1 MNMEFKFDMEKN
13 SSIVTAFKTFLDEKK
28 NTKGPLMPALQQAQ
42 EVFGYLPMEIL
53 EIISK
58 TLQIPMAEIYG
69 VATFYSQFSF
79 IPQGENKISVCLG
92 TACYV
97 KGAQSILEEI
107 ESQLGIKSGETTKDE
122 VFSIASARCVG
133 DCSIAPVILVN
144 EDVYA
149 KVKKDDIAEILAKY
163 N

>member
-1 MNMEFKFDMEKN
+1 MEFRFDMEENKDQ
-13 SSIVTAFKTFLDEKK
+13 IRRFKDFLDDKK
-28 NTKGPLMPALQQAQ
+28 ETPGPLMPSLQKAQ
-42 EVFGYLPMEIL
+42 DIFDYLPKEML
-53 EIISK
+53 EVISK
-58 TLQIPMAEIYG
+58 KLSIPMAEIYG

-79 IPQGENKISVCLG
+79 IPTGKNKISVCLG

-97 KGAQSILEEI
+97 KGAQDILEEI

-149 KVKKDDIAEILAKY
+149 KVKKDEIKEIIGKY
-163 N
+163 I

>member
-1 MNMEFKFDMEKN
+1 MEFKFDKEENKEQIVAFME
-13 SSIVTAFKTFLDEKK
+13 FLDSKK
-28 NTKGPLMPALQQAQ
+28 NTPGPLMPSLQRAQ
-42 EVFGYLPMEIL
+42 DVFGFLPKEML
-53 EIISK
+53 ETISK
-58 TLQIPMAEIYG
+58 ELSIPMAEIYG

-79 IPQGENKISVCLG
+79 VPTGKNKVSVCLG

-107 ESQLGIKSGETTKDE
+107 ESQLGIESGETTVDE
-122 VFSIASARCVG
+122 VFSIAAARCVG

-149 KVKKDDIAEILAKY
+149 KVKKEDITEILAKY

>member
-1 MNMEFKFDMEKN
+1 MEFKFDMEKN
-13 SSIVTAFKTFLDEKK
+13 KDKVIAFQDFLNEKK
-28 NTKGPLMPALQQAQ
+28 STKGPLMPALQQAQ
-42 EVFGYLPMEIL
+42 EVFGYLPMEML
-53 EIISK
+53 EVISK

-97 KGAQSILEEI
+97 KGAQNILEEI
-107 ESQLGIKSGETTKDE
+107 ESQLGIKYGLTTPDQK
-122 VFSIASARCVG
+122 FSIASARCVG

-149 KVKKDDIAEILAKY
+149 KVKKSEIKDIINKY
-163 N
+163 K

>member
-1 MNMEFKFDMEKN
+1 MEFKFDIEENKEQ
-13 SSIVTAFKTFLDEKK
+13 IIAFKEFLDSKK
-28 NTKGPLMPALQQAQ
+28 DTPGPLMPSLQRAQ
-42 EVFGYLPMEIL
+42 DVFGYLPKEML
-53 EIISK
+53 EVISRK
-58 TLQIPMAEIYG
+58 LSIPMAEIYG

-79 IPQGENKISVCLG
+79 IPTGKNKISVCLG

-107 ESQLGIKSGETTKDE
+107 ETQLGIKSGETTKDE

>member
-1 MNMEFKFDMEKN
+1 MEFEFDIEKN
-13 SSIVTAFKTFLDEKK
+13 KEQIIAFKKFIDSKK
-28 NTKGPLMPALQQAQ
+28 NTPGPLMPLLQQAQ
-42 EVFGYLPMEIL
+42 EDFGYLPKEIL
-53 EIISK
+53 EIISRK
-58 TLQIPMAEIYG
+58 TSIPMAEIYG

-79 IPQGENKISVCLG
+79 VPQGKNKISVCMG

-97 KGAQSILEEI
+97 KGAQEILEEI
-107 ESQLGIKSGETTKDE
+107 ETQLGVKSGETTVDE
-122 VFSIASARCVG
+122 VYSIASARCVG

-149 KVKKDDIAEILAKY
+149 KVKKDDIKDILAKY

>member
-1 MNMEFKFDMEKN
+1 MEVKFDIEENKEQ
-13 SSIVTAFKTFLDEKK
+13 IIAFKEFLDSKK
-28 NTKGPLMPALQQAQ
+28 DTPGPLMPSLQRAQ
-42 EVFGYLPMEIL
+42 DVFGYLPKEML
-53 EIISK
+53 EVISRK
-58 TLQIPMAEIYG
+58 LSIPMAEIYG

-79 IPQGENKISVCLG
+79 IPTGKNKISVCLG

-107 ESQLGIKSGETTKDE
+107 ETQLGIKSGETTKDE

>member
-1 MNMEFKFDMEKN
+1 MEFKFDKEENKEQIVAFME
-13 SSIVTAFKTFLDEKK
+13 FLDSKK
-28 NTKGPLMPALQQAQ
+28 NTPGPLMPSLQHAQ
-42 EVFGYLPMEIL
+42 DVFGYLPKEML

-58 TLQIPMAEIYG
+58 ELSIPMAEIYG

-79 IPQGENKISVCLG
+79 VPTGKNKISVCLG

-107 ESQLGIKSGETTKDE
+107 ESQLGIVSGETTVDE
-122 VFSIASARCVG
+122 VFSIAAARCVG

-149 KVKKDDIAEILAKY
+149 KVKKDDITEILAKY

>member
-1 MNMEFKFDMEKN
+1 MEFKFDMEENKDQ
-13 SSIVTAFKTFLDEKK
+13 IQAFKEFLDSKK
-28 NTKGPLMPALQQAQ
+28 STPGPLMLSLQHAQ
-42 EVFGYLPMEIL
+42 DVFGYLPKEIL
-53 EIISK
+53 EIISRK
-58 TLQIPMAEIYG
+58 LSIPTAEIYG

-79 IPQGENKISVCLG
+79 IPTGKNKISVCLG

-107 ESQLGIKSGETTKDE
+107 ETQLGIKSGETTKDE

-149 KVKKDDIAEILAKY
+149 KVKKEEIAEILAKY

>member
-1 MNMEFKFDMEKN
+1 MEFEFDIEENKEQ
-13 SSIVTAFKTFLDEKK
+13 IIAFKKFIDSKK
-28 NTKGPLMPALQQAQ
+28 NTPGPLMPLLQQAQ
-42 EVFGYLPMEIL
+42 EDFGYLPKEIL
-53 EIISK
+53 EIISRK
-58 TLQIPMAEIYG
+58 TSIPMAEIYG

-79 IPQGENKISVCLG
+79 VPQGKNKISVCMG

-97 KGAQSILEEI
+97 KGAQEILEEI
-107 ESQLGIKSGETTKDE
+107 ETQLGVKSGETTVDE
-122 VFSIASARCVG
+122 VYSIASARCVG

-149 KVKKDDIAEILAKY
+149 KVKKDDIKDILAKY

>member
-1 MNMEFKFDMEKN
+1 MEFEFDIEENKEQ
-13 SSIVTAFKTFLDEKK
+13 IIAFKKFIDSKK
-28 NTKGPLMPALQQAQ
+28 NTPGPLMPLLQQAQ
-42 EVFGYLPMEIL
+42 EDFGYLPKEIL
-53 EIISK
+53 EIISRK
-58 TLQIPMAEIYG
+58 TSIPMAEIYG

-79 IPQGENKISVCLG
+79 VPQGKNKISVCMG

-97 KGAQSILEEI
+97 KGAQEILEEI
-107 ESQLGIKSGETTKDE
+107 ETQLGVKSGETTVDE
-122 VFSIASARCVG
+122 VYSIAFARCVG

-149 KVKKDDIAEILAKY
+149 KVKKDDIKDILAKY

>member
-1 MNMEFKFDMEKN
+1 MEFKFDIEENKEQ
-13 SSIVTAFKTFLDEKK
+13 IIAFKEFLDSKK
-28 NTKGPLMPALQQAQ
+28 DTPGLLMPSLQRAQ
-42 EVFGYLPMEIL
+42 DVFGYLPKEML
-53 EIISK
+53 EVISRK
-58 TLQIPMAEIYG
+58 LSIPMAEIYG

-79 IPQGENKISVCLG
+79 IPTGKNKISVCLG

-107 ESQLGIKSGETTKDE
+107 ETQLGIKSGETTKDE

>member
-1 MNMEFKFDMEKN
+1 MEFKFDMEENKDQ
-13 SSIVTAFKTFLDEKK
+13 IQAFKEFLDSKK
-28 NTKGPLMPALQQAQ
+28 STPGPLMLSLQHAQ
-42 EVFGYLPMEIL
+42 DVFGYLPKEIL
-53 EIISK
+53 EIISRK
-58 TLQIPMAEIYG
+58 LSIPTAEIYG

-79 IPQGENKISVCLG
+79 IPTGKNKISVCLG

-107 ESQLGIKSGETTKDE
+107 ETQLGIKSGETTKDE

-149 KVKKDDIAEILAKY
+149 KVKKEEISEILAKY

>member
-1 MNMEFKFDMEKN
+1 MEFKFDKEENKEQIVAFME
-13 SSIVTAFKTFLDEKK
+13 FLDSKK
-28 NTKGPLMPALQQAQ
+28 NTPGPLMPSLQHAQ
-42 EVFGYLPMEIL
+42 DVFGYLPKEML

-58 TLQIPMAEIYG
+58 ELSIPMAEIYG

-79 IPQGENKISVCLG
+79 VPTGKNKISVCLG

-107 ESQLGIKSGETTKDE
+107 ESQLGIESGETTVDE
-122 VFSIASARCVG
+122 VFSIAAARCVG

-149 KVKKDDIAEILAKY
+149 KVKKDDITEILAKY

>member
-1 MNMEFKFDMEKN
+1 
-13 SSIVTAFKTFLDEKK
+13 
-28 NTKGPLMPALQQAQ
+28 
-42 EVFGYLPMEIL
+42 
-53 EIISK
+53 
-58 TLQIPMAEIYG
+58 AEIYG

-79 IPQGENKISVCLG
+79 IPTGKNKISVCLG

-107 ESQLGIKSGETTKDE
+107 ETQLGIKSGETTKDE

>member
-1 MNMEFKFDMEKN
+1 MEFKFDMEKN
-13 SSIVTAFKTFLDEKK
+13 KDKVEAFREFLGEKK
-28 NTKGPLMPALQQAQ
+28 ETKGPLMPALQQAQ
-42 EVFGYLPMEIL
+42 ESFGYLPMEVL

-58 TLQIPMAEIYG
+58 TLAIPMAEIYG

-79 IPQGENKISVCLG
+79 IPKGENKISVCLG

-107 ESQLGIKSGETTKDE
+107 ESQLGIKSGHTTPDQR
-122 VFSIASARCVG
+122 FSIASARCIG
-133 DCSIAPVILVN
+133 DCSIAPVIIVN

-149 KVKKDDIAEILAKY
+149 KIKKSQVKEILNKY
-163 N
+163 K

>member
-1 MNMEFKFDMEKN
+1 MEFKFDMEKN
-13 SSIVTAFKTFLDEKK
+13 KDKVIEFQDFLNEKK
-28 NTKGPLMPALQQAQ
+28 STKGPLMPALQQAQ
-42 EVFGYLPMEIL
+42 EVFGYLPMEML
-53 EIISK
+53 EVISK

-97 KGAQSILEEI
+97 KGAQNILEEI
-107 ESQLGIKSGETTKDE
+107 ESQLGIKSGLTTPDQK
-122 VFSIASARCVG
+122 FSIASARCVG

-149 KVKKDDIAEILAKY
+149 KVKKSEIKDIINKY
-163 N
+163 K

>member
-1 MNMEFKFDMEKN
+1 MEFKFDMEENKEQ
-13 SSIVTAFKTFLDEKK
+13 IQEFKEFLDSKK
-28 NTKGPLMPALQQAQ
+28 ETPGPLMPSLQHAQ
-42 EVFGYLPMEIL
+42 DVFGYLPKEIL
-53 EIISK
+53 EIISRK
-58 TLQIPMAEIYG
+58 LSIPMAEIYG

-79 IPQGENKISVCLG
+79 IPTGKNKISVCLG

-107 ESQLGIKSGETTKDE
+107 ETQLGIKSGETTKDE

-149 KVKKDDIAEILAKY
+149 KVKKEEISEILAKY

>member
-1 MNMEFKFDMEKN
+1 MEFKFDKEENKEQ
-13 SSIVTAFKTFLDEKK
+13 IVAFMRFLDSKK
-28 NTKGPLMPALQQAQ
+28 NTPGPLMPSLQHAQ
-42 EVFGYLPMEIL
+42 EVFGYLPKEVL

-58 TLQIPMAEIYG
+58 ELSIPMAEIYG

-79 IPQGENKISVCLG
+79 VPTGKNKISVCMG

-107 ESQLGIKSGETTKDE
+107 ESQLGIESGETTVDE
-122 VFSIASARCVG
+122 VFSIAAARCVG

-149 KVKKDDIAEILAKY
+149 KVKKDDITEILAKY

>member
-1 MNMEFKFDMEKN
+1 MEFKFDMEENKDQ
-13 SSIVTAFKTFLDEKK
+13 IQAFKEFLDSKK
-28 NTKGPLMPALQQAQ
+28 STPGPLMLSLQHAQ
-42 EVFGYLPMEIL
+42 DVFGYLPKEIL
-53 EIISK
+53 EIISRK
-58 TLQIPMAEIYG
+58 LSIPMAEIYG

-79 IPQGENKISVCLG
+79 IPTGKNKISVCLG

-107 ESQLGIKSGETTKDE
+107 ETQLGIKSGETTKDE

-149 KVKKDDIAEILAKY
+149 KVKKEDITEILAKY

>member
-1 MNMEFKFDMEKN
+1 MEFKFDIEENKEQ
-13 SSIVTAFKTFLDEKK
+13 IIAFKEFLDSKK
-28 NTKGPLMPALQQAQ
+28 DTPGPLMPSLQRAQ
-42 EVFGYLPMEIL
+42 DVFGYLPKEML
-53 EIISK
+53 EVISRK
-58 TLQIPMAEIYG
+58 LSIPMAEIYG

-79 IPQGENKISVCLG
+79 IPTGKNKISVCLG

-107 ESQLGIKSGETTKDE
+107 ETQLGIKSGETTKDE

-133 DCSIAPVILVN
+133 DCSIAPVRLVN